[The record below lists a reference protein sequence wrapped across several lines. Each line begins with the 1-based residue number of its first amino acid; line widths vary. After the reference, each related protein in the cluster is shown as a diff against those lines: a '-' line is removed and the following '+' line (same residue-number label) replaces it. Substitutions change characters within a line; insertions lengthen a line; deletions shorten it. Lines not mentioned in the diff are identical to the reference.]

1 MKLKSILAAGTA
13 VALLLGL
20 LLLPAGARSTTV
32 PAQQEVTQVI
42 NALGIMVGDDQ
53 GNMQLDRTVTR
64 AEFITMAV
72 KASPNGDQV
81 GESST
86 STSPYPDVPYTHWAA
101 GFVEAGVA
109 AGLITGY
116 SDGTFRPSNQITLA
130 EGVTI
135 VLQLLGYGSEDF
147 SGAYPTPQMALYHS
161 LKLDRGLNAQ
171 SSSTVLSRHD
181 AMYLFYNLLSTNDK
195 SGTPYI
201 NSLGYSLNAAGEV
214 DLVALINAV
223 MDGPMIASG
232 DWQNNIPFSLS
243 GATVTRDGSPSSAS
257 QIQEN
262 DVIYW
267 CQSMRTL
274 WVYSDKVVGTIQDI
288 TPNTAAPTAVTI
300 GGHSYELDSAS
311 AVYAL
316 SDLGSYDIGD
326 TVSLLLGRQGKVA
339 AVTAPIET
347 TSERCGVVTKVTR
360 ESYSDGYHSSYTADT
375 ITLLA
380 TDGQSYQYECTSYT
394 YDVGDLV
401 GVNIA
406 ADGTVSLKRL
416 SPTRLSG
423 KVNSKGTKIGSTPLA
438 DGVEILDVYE
448 GSGTRIFPSRL
459 AGITLNKDMVLYY
472 TLNGSGEI
480 DRLILEDVT
489 GDNYHY
495 GILTDMVEIPTGTL
509 TTYYTY
515 VYDVGGTTYTLA
527 NSTTGFPVS
536 TGGIM
541 LKGDLNNPD
550 KMYRLTKLEA
560 DRISGNLLI
569 AGNRSYTMAD
579 DVVIYE
585 YRNGSYYLSSA
596 QRVTE
601 KGLSLTGWYDKA
613 ESSGGRIRIV
623 VAR

>member
-20 LLLPAGARSTTV
+20 LVLPASARSTTV

-81 GESST
+81 GES

-232 DWQNNIPFSLS
+232 DWQSNIPFSLS

-423 KVNSKGTKIGSTPLA
+423 KVNSEGTKIGSTPLA

-472 TLNGSGEI
+472 TLNVSGEI

>member
-20 LLLPAGARSTTV
+20 LVLPAGARSTTV

-86 STSPYPDVPYTHWAA
+86 SPYPDVPYTHWAA
-101 GFVEAGVA
+101 GFVGAGVA

-232 DWQNNIPFSLS
+232 DWQSNIPFSLS

-380 TDGQSYQYECTSYT
+380 TDGRSYQYECTSYT

-423 KVNSKGTKIGSTPLA
+423 KVNSEGTKIGSTPLA
-438 DGVEILDVYE
+438 DGVEIMDVYE

-495 GILTDMVEIPTGTL
+495 GILTNMVEIPTGTL

>member
-20 LLLPAGARSTTV
+20 LVLPAGARSTTV

-81 GESST
+81 GES

-232 DWQNNIPFSLS
+232 DWQSNIPFSLS

-423 KVNSKGTKIGSTPLA
+423 KVNSEGTKIGSTPLA

-541 LKGDLNNPD
+541 LKGDINNPD

>member
-20 LLLPAGARSTTV
+20 LVLPAGARSTTV

-81 GESST
+81 GES

-147 SGAYPTPQMALYHS
+147 SGAYPSPQMALYHS

-232 DWQNNIPFSLS
+232 DWQSNIPFSLS
-243 GATVTRDGSPSSAS
+243 GATVTRDGSLSSAS

-423 KVNSKGTKIGSTPLA
+423 KVNSEGTKIGSTPLA

-489 GDNYHY
+489 RDNYHY

-541 LKGDLNNPD
+541 LKGDLKNPD

>member
-20 LLLPAGARSTTV
+20 LVLPAGARSTTV

-72 KASPNGDQV
+72 KSSPNGDQV
-81 GESST
+81 GES

-232 DWQNNIPFSLS
+232 DWQSNIPFSLS

-423 KVNSKGTKIGSTPLA
+423 KVNSEGTKIGSTPLA

>member
-20 LLLPAGARSTTV
+20 LVLPAGARSTTV
-32 PAQQEVTQVI
+32 PVQQEVTQVI

-72 KASPNGDQV
+72 KSSPNGDQV
-81 GESST
+81 GES

-147 SGAYPTPQMALYHS
+147 SGAYPSPQMALYHS

-232 DWQNNIPFSLS
+232 DWQSNIPFSLS

-423 KVNSKGTKIGSTPLA
+423 KVNSEGTKIGSTPLA

-613 ESSGGRIRIV
+613 ENSGGRIRIV

>member
-1 MKLKSILAAGTA
+1 MKLKSIFAAGTA

-20 LLLPAGARSTTV
+20 LVLPAGARSTTV

-86 STSPYPDVPYTHWAA
+86 SPYPDVPYTHWAA

-109 AGLITGY
+109 VGLITGY

-201 NSLGYSLNAAGEV
+201 NSLGYSLNTAGEV

-232 DWQNNIPFSLS
+232 DWQSNIPFSLS

-423 KVNSKGTKIGSTPLA
+423 KVNSEGTKIGSTPLA

>member
-20 LLLPAGARSTTV
+20 LVLPAGARSTTV

-81 GESST
+81 GES

-232 DWQNNIPFSLS
+232 DWQSNIPFSLS

-416 SPTRLSG
+416 SPIRLSG
-423 KVNSKGTKIGSTPLA
+423 KVNSEGTKIGSTPLA

-536 TGGIM
+536 TGGII

-596 QRVTE
+596 QRATE

>member
-1 MKLKSILAAGTA
+1 MKLKSILAAGIA

-20 LLLPAGARSTTV
+20 LVLPAGARSTTV

-86 STSPYPDVPYTHWAA
+86 SPYPDVPYTHWAA
-101 GFVEAGVA
+101 GFVGAGVA

-232 DWQNNIPFSLS
+232 DWQSNIPFSLS

-347 TSERCGVVTKVTR
+347 TSEHCGVVTKVTR

-423 KVNSKGTKIGSTPLA
+423 KVNSEGTKIGSTPLA

-613 ESSGGRIRIV
+613 ENSGGRIRIV

>member
-20 LLLPAGARSTTV
+20 LVLPAGARSTTV

-81 GESST
+81 GES

-232 DWQNNIPFSLS
+232 DWQSNIPFSLS
-243 GATVTRDGSPSSAS
+243 GATATRDGSPSSAS

>member
-20 LLLPAGARSTTV
+20 LVLPAGARSTTV

-86 STSPYPDVPYTHWAA
+86 SPYPDVPYTHWAA
-101 GFVEAGVA
+101 GFVGAGVA

-232 DWQNNIPFSLS
+232 DWQSNIPFSLS

-423 KVNSKGTKIGSTPLA
+423 KVNSEGTKIGSTPLA

-569 AGNRSYTMAD
+569 ARNRSYTMAD

>member
-20 LLLPAGARSTTV
+20 LVLPAGARSTTV

-72 KASPNGDQV
+72 KSSPNGDQV
-81 GESST
+81 GES

-232 DWQNNIPFSLS
+232 DWQSNIPFSLS

-380 TDGQSYQYECTSYT
+380 TDGRSYQYECTSYT

-423 KVNSKGTKIGSTPLA
+423 KVNSEGTKIGSTPLA
-438 DGVEILDVYE
+438 DGVEIMDVYE

>member
-20 LLLPAGARSTTV
+20 LILPASACSTTV

-81 GESST
+81 GES

-232 DWQNNIPFSLS
+232 DWQSNIPFSLS

-423 KVNSKGTKIGSTPLA
+423 KVNSEGTKIGSTPLA

>member
-20 LLLPAGARSTTV
+20 LVLPAGARSTTV

-72 KASPNGDQV
+72 KSSPNGDQV
-81 GESST
+81 GES

-214 DLVALINAV
+214 DLVALINGV

-232 DWQNNIPFSLS
+232 DWQSNIPFSLS

-423 KVNSKGTKIGSTPLA
+423 KVNSEGTKIGSTPLA
-438 DGVEILDVYE
+438 DGVEILDVHE

>member
-20 LLLPAGARSTTV
+20 LVLPAGARSTTV

-72 KASPNGDQV
+72 KSSPSGDQV
-81 GESST
+81 GES

-232 DWQNNIPFSLS
+232 DWQSNIPFSLS

-423 KVNSKGTKIGSTPLA
+423 KVNSEGTKIGSTPLA

>member
-20 LLLPAGARSTTV
+20 LVLPAGARSTTV

-81 GESST
+81 GES

-232 DWQNNIPFSLS
+232 DWQSNIPFSLS

-339 AVTAPIET
+339 AATAPIET

-601 KGLSLTGWYDKA
+601 KGLSLTGWYGKA

>member
-1 MKLKSILAAGTA
+1 MKLKSIFAAGTA

-20 LLLPAGARSTTV
+20 LVLPAGARSTTV

-64 AEFITMAV
+64 AEFISMAV

-81 GESST
+81 GES

-423 KVNSKGTKIGSTPLA
+423 KVNSEGTKIGSTPLA

-560 DRISGNLLI
+560 DRINGNLLI

>member
-1 MKLKSILAAGTA
+1 MKLKSILAASTA

-20 LLLPAGARSTTV
+20 LVLPAGARSTTV

-81 GESST
+81 GES

-232 DWQNNIPFSLS
+232 DWQSNIPFSLS

-423 KVNSKGTKIGSTPLA
+423 KVNSEGTKISSTPLA

-541 LKGDLNNPD
+541 LKGDINNPD

>member
-1 MKLKSILAAGTA
+1 MKLKSILAASTA

-20 LLLPAGARSTTV
+20 LVLPAGARSTTV

-81 GESST
+81 GES

-232 DWQNNIPFSLS
+232 DWQSNIPFSLS
-243 GATVTRDGSPSSAS
+243 GATVTRDGSLSSAS

-423 KVNSKGTKIGSTPLA
+423 KVNSEGTKIGSTPLA

>member
-1 MKLKSILAAGTA
+1 MKLKSIFAAGTA

-20 LLLPAGARSTTV
+20 LVLPAGARSTTV

-72 KASPNGDQV
+72 KASPSGDQV
-81 GESST
+81 GES

-232 DWQNNIPFSLS
+232 DWQSNIPFSLS

-423 KVNSKGTKIGSTPLA
+423 KVNSEGTKIGSTPLA

-613 ESSGGRIRIV
+613 ENSGGRIRIV

>member
-20 LLLPAGARSTTV
+20 LVLPAGARSTTV

-81 GESST
+81 GES

-232 DWQNNIPFSLS
+232 DWQSNIPFSLS

-423 KVNSKGTKIGSTPLA
+423 KVNSEGTKIGSTPLA

-560 DRISGNLLI
+560 DRISGNSLI

>member
-20 LLLPAGARSTTV
+20 LVLPAGARSTTV

-81 GESST
+81 GES

-232 DWQNNIPFSLS
+232 DWQSNIPFSLS

-423 KVNSKGTKIGSTPLA
+423 KVNSEGTKIGSTPLA

-550 KMYRLTKLEA
+550 KMYRLTKLGA

-613 ESSGGRIRIV
+613 ENSGGRIRIV

>member
-20 LLLPAGARSTTV
+20 LVLPAGARSTTV

-86 STSPYPDVPYTHWAA
+86 SPYPDVPYTHWAA
-101 GFVEAGVA
+101 GFVGAGVA

-232 DWQNNIPFSLS
+232 DWQSNIPFSLS

-360 ESYSDGYHSSYTADT
+360 ESYSDGYHSSYTSDT

-406 ADGTVSLKRL
+406 ADDTVSLKRL

-423 KVNSKGTKIGSTPLA
+423 KVNSEGTKIGSTPLA

-515 VYDVGGTTYTLA
+515 VYDVGGTTYILA

>member
-20 LLLPAGARSTTV
+20 LVLPAGARSTTV

-81 GESST
+81 GES

-232 DWQNNIPFSLS
+232 DWQSNIPFSLS

-360 ESYSDGYHSSYTADT
+360 ESHSDGYHSSYTADT

-423 KVNSKGTKIGSTPLA
+423 KVNSEGTKIGSTPLA

>member
-20 LLLPAGARSTTV
+20 LVLPAGARSTTV

-81 GESST
+81 GES

-214 DLVALINAV
+214 DLVALINGV

-232 DWQNNIPFSLS
+232 DWQSNIPFSLS

-423 KVNSKGTKIGSTPLA
+423 KVNSEGTKIGSTPLA

-448 GSGTRIFPSRL
+448 GSGTRVFPSRL

>member
-1 MKLKSILAAGTA
+1 MKLKSIFAAGTA

-20 LLLPAGARSTTV
+20 LVLPAGARSTTV

-81 GESST
+81 GES

-232 DWQNNIPFSLS
+232 DWQSNIPFSLS

-423 KVNSKGTKIGSTPLA
+423 KVNSEGTKIGSTPLA

-459 AGITLNKDMVLYY
+459 AGITLNNDMVLYY

-560 DRISGNLLI
+560 DRISGNSLI

>member
-20 LLLPAGARSTTV
+20 LVLPAGARSTTV

-81 GESST
+81 GES

-232 DWQNNIPFSLS
+232 DWQSNIPFSLS

-423 KVNSKGTKIGSTPLA
+423 KVNSEGTKIGSTPLA

-613 ESSGGRIRIV
+613 ENSGGRIRIV

>member
-13 VALLLGL
+13 AALLVGMLV
-20 LLLPAGARSTTV
+20 LPAGARSATV
-32 PAQQEVTQVI
+32 PAQQEVTQVV
-42 NALGIMVGDDQ
+42 NALGIMVGDSQ

-81 GESST
+81 GEA

-135 VLQLLGYGSEDF
+135 ILQLLGYSNEDF

-161 LKLDRGLNAQ
+161 LKLDRGLKAQ
-171 SSSTVLSRHD
+171 NSSDVLTRYD
-181 AMYLFYNLLSTNDK
+181 AMYLFYNMLSTNTK

-201 NSLGYSLNAAGEV
+201 NSMGHSLNAAGEV
-214 DLVALINAV
+214 DLVALINGV
-223 MDGPMIASG
+223 MDGPLVATG
-232 DWQNNIPFSLS
+232 NWQSSIPFSLS
-243 GATVTRDGSPSSAS
+243 GVTVTRDGEASSLS
-257 QIQEN
+257 KVQEY
-262 DVIYW
+262 DVVYW

-274 WVYSDKVVGTIQDI
+274 WVYSDKVVGTIQAI

-300 GGHSYELDSAS
+300 GGHSYELDSAA

-316 SDLGSYDIGD
+316 SDLGTYDLGD

-339 AVTAPIET
+339 AVTDPIAT

-380 TDGQSYQYECTSYT
+380 TDGNSYNYECTTHT
-394 YDVGDLV
+394 YEVGDLV

-416 SPTRLSG
+416 QAAKLSG
-423 KVNSKGTKIGSTPLA
+423 KINSDGSKIGSTPLA

-448 GSGTRIFPSRL
+448 NSGTRVFASRL
-459 AGITLNKDMVLYY
+459 AGINLTQDMVSYY
-472 TLNGSGEI
+472 TMNGSGEI
-480 DRLILEDVT
+480 DRLILNDVT
-489 GDNYHY
+489 GDNYSY
-495 GILTDMVEIPTGTL
+495 GLLTRMDVLPSGGL
-509 TTYYTY
+509 TNYYTY
-515 VYDVGGTTYTLA
+515 VYDVGGTTYTLP
-527 NSTTGFPVS
+527 NITTGFPVS
-536 TGGIM
+536 TGGVMI
-541 LKGDLNNPD
+541 KGDLTNPD
-550 KMYRLTKLEA
+550 KIYNLTKVTA
-560 DRISGNLLI
+560 TSISGNKLI
-569 AGNRSYTMAD
+569 ASNRSYTMAD
-579 DVVIYE
+579 NVVVYE

-596 QRVTE
+596 QRVQE

-613 ESSGGRIRIV
+613 ESNGGRIRIV
-623 VAR
+623 VAK

>member
-20 LLLPAGARSTTV
+20 LVLPAGARSTTV

-86 STSPYPDVPYTHWAA
+86 SPYPDVPYTHWAA
-101 GFVEAGVA
+101 GFVGAGVA

-232 DWQNNIPFSLS
+232 DWQSNIPFSLS

-423 KVNSKGTKIGSTPLA
+423 KVNSEGTKIGSTPLA
-438 DGVEILDVYE
+438 DGVEIMDVYE